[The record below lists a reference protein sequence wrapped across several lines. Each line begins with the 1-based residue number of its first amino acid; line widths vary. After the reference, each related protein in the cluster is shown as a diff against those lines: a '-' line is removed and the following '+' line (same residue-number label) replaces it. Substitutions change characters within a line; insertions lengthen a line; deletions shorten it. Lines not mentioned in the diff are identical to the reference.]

1 MNHYPIRTK
10 TMYYQTQQNQRSR
23 YRSDTTHR
31 ETITIPFHRMKLV
44 EYWETLAK
52 RNQLN
57 KSQYIRKLIG
67 EDALKEGL
75 IKSQI
80 PSEVM

>member
-1 MNHYPIRTK
+1 
-10 TMYYQTQQNQRSR
+10 
-23 YRSDTTHR
+23 
-31 ETITIPFHRMKLV
+31 MKLV

-67 EDALKEGL
+67 EDALREGL

>member
-1 MNHYPIRTK
+1 
-10 TMYYQTQQNQRSR
+10 
-23 YRSDTTHR
+23 
-31 ETITIPFHRMKLV
+31 MKLV

-67 EDALKEGL
+67 EDALRSGL

>member
-1 MNHYPIRTK
+1 MYSQTK
-10 TMYYQTQQNQRSR
+10 QHKRGG
-23 YRSDTTHR
+23 YRIDTTHR

-67 EDALKEGL
+67 EDALRSGL